1 MTFLLRKL
9 VSHMN
14 KFWIVFSHTYLSKIK
29 SKSFIITTAIILA
42 LIVLMSNVQSF
53 IEMFDSDETDQV
65 AVVTEQEEVY
75 SQLEAR
81 TEADFELEHFD
92 GTLEEAQDAVGE
104 EKFIAVLDIR
114 ESEDGL
120 PEATYYSKDYTNQ
133 TAQNILESQLQQ
145 IKVEMA
151 TNQSGID
158 PAVIASIYEPVSFE
172 NELIA
177 TGNGDASDVKTEE
190 ELSGARG
197 LVYAILFLLYM
208 AVILYGNMIAM
219 DIANEKTSRV
229 MEILISSS
237 SPVSQMF
244 AKIFG
249 IGLVGLTQM
258 VVLLGT
264 GYFVIMQ
271 KQDELIGDFFEF
283 FGLSDVSL
291 STFVY
296 AIVFFLL
303 GYFLYATLAAMLG
316 SLVSRT
322 EDVQQ
327 LMTPVTFLII
337 AAFMISM
344 VGLGMPESTFVVISS
359 YIPFFSPM
367 AMFLRVGLLD
377 IAFWEVGLSILILIA
392 TIVVF
397 AILGAKIYRGGV
409 LMYGT
414 STSLK
419 DFKKALQLSKKE

>member
-1 MTFLLRKL
+1 
-9 VSHMN
+9 MN

>member
-1 MTFLLRKL
+1 
-9 VSHMN
+9 MN
-14 KFWIVFSHTYLSKIK
+14 KFWVVFSHTYLSKIK

-65 AVVTEQEEVY
+65 AVITEQEEVY

-81 TEADFELEHFD
+81 TEADFELEQFD
-92 GTLEEAQDAVGE
+92 GTLEEAQDAVGDE
-104 EKFIAVLDIR
+104 RFIAVLDIS
-114 ESEDGL
+114 ESEEGL

-197 LVYAILFLLYM
+197 LVYAILFLLYI
-208 AVILYGNMIAM
+208 AVIMYGNMIAM

-291 STFVY
+291 STFIY

-327 LMTPVTFLII
+327 LMTPVIFLIV

-344 VGLGMPESTFVVISS
+344 IGLGMPESTFVVISS

-367 AMFLRVGLLD
+367 VMFLRVGLLD

>member
-1 MTFLLRKL
+1 
-9 VSHMN
+9 MN
-14 KFWIVFSHTYLSKIK
+14 KFWIVFSHTYLSKVK
-29 SKSFIITTAIILA
+29 SKSFIVTTAIILA
-42 LIVLMSNVQSF
+42 LIVLMSNIQS
-53 IEMFDSDETDQV
+53 IIGMFDSEEADQV

-75 SQLEAR
+75 SQLESR
-81 TEADFELEHFD
+81 TEADFELDRFD
-92 GTLEEAQDAVGE
+92 GTLEEAQDAVHDGE
-104 EKFIAVLDIR
+104 YISVLEIR
-114 ESEDGL
+114 ESEEGL
-120 PEATYYSKDYTNQ
+120 PEATYYSRDYTSQ
-133 TAQNILESQLQQ
+133 MAQNTLENQLQQ

-158 PAVIASIYEPVSFE
+158 PAVIASIYEPVHFE

-177 TGNGDASDVKTEE
+177 TGDGEVSDVKTEE
-190 ELSGARG
+190 ELNGARG
-197 LVYAILFLLYM
+197 LVYVILFLLYM
-208 AVILYGNMIAM
+208 AVIMYGNMIAM

-258 VVLLGT
+258 VLLLGT

-271 KQDELIGDFFEF
+271 KQDELIGGFFEF
-283 FGLSDVSL
+283 FGLSDVSI
-291 STFVY
+291 STFIY
-296 AIVFFLL
+296 AIIFFLL
-303 GYFLYATLAAMLG
+303 GYFLYATLSAMLG

-344 VGLGMPESTFVVISS
+344 VGLSMPESTFVVISS

-367 AMFLRVGLLD
+367 VMFLRVGLLD
-377 IAFWEVGLSILILIA
+377 IPFWEVGLSILILIA

-397 AILGAKIYRGGV
+397 AIIGAKIYRGGV

>member
-1 MTFLLRKL
+1 
-9 VSHMN
+9 MN
-14 KFWIVFSHTYLSKIK
+14 KFWIVFSHTYLSKVK

-42 LIVLMSNVQSF
+42 FIVLMSNIQSV
-53 IEMFDSDETDQV
+53 IEMFDSGETDQV
-65 AVVTEQEEVY
+65 AVVTEQDEIY
-75 SQLEAR
+75 SQLQSR
-81 TEADFELEHFD
+81 LEADFELEHFD
-92 GTLEEAQDAVGE
+92 GTLEEAQDAVQDE
-104 EKFIAVLDIR
+104 EFIAVLDIR
-114 ESEDGL
+114 ESTEGL
-120 PEATYYSKDYTNQ
+120 PEATYYSTDYTNKA
-133 TAQNILESQLQQ
+133 TQNTLQNQLQQ

-158 PAVIASIYEPVSFE
+158 PAVIASIYEPISFE
-172 NELIA
+172 NEIIA
-177 TGNGDASDVKTEE
+177 TADGEASDIKTEE
-190 ELSGARG
+190 ELNGARG
-197 LVYAILFLLYM
+197 LVYVILFLLYM
-208 AVILYGNMIAM
+208 AVIMYGNMIAS

-244 AKIFG
+244 AKILG

-258 VVLLGT
+258 VLLLGT
-264 GYFVIMQ
+264 AYFVIQQ
-271 KQDELIGDFFEF
+271 KQNELVGGFFEF
-283 FGLSDVSL
+283 FGLSDISI

-296 AIVFFLL
+296 AVVFFLL
-303 GYFLYATLAAMLG
+303 GYFLYATLSAMLG

-327 LMTPVTFLII
+327 LMTPVIFLII

-344 VGLGMPESTFVVISS
+344 VGLSMPESPLVVISS

-377 IAFWEVGLSILILIA
+377 IPVWEVGLSILILIA

-397 AILGAKIYRGGV
+397 AIIGAKIYRGGV